1 MAQNSGKP
9 ASGVEASKFMNSIQ
23 QDKRNR
29 QEEVNTLLRL
39 IYETKPEKILDVG
52 CGRGRYLIPLLEQ
65 GFNVT
70 GVEINGAQVKS
81 LPEQYRDQVISPDQA
96 IQLQE
101 TFDLIIM
108 SHVIEHIEIKDF
120 IDFMD
125 SYLRLLRSNGWLMIA
140 TPLLYEGFY
149 DDYDHVKPYTHK
161 AIATLYSDN
170 TQFQKKPKYRLN
182 LTYVWFRIWPLKLS
196 DYPGEAVW
204 RVHLKQV
211 ANKFLEALYY
221 LSGRIISR
229 RTGWIGAFQK
239 VE

>member
-1 MAQNSGKP
+1 
-9 ASGVEASKFMNSIQ
+9 MNSIQ

-39 IYETKPEKILDVG
+39 IYEIKPEKILDVG
-52 CGRGRYLIPLLEQ
+52 CGRGRYLVPLLEQ
-65 GFNVT
+65 GYDVI
-70 GVEINGAQVKS
+70 GVEINGDQVNS
-81 LPEQYRDQVISPDQA
+81 IPEKYRDQVISPDQA

-108 SHVIEHIEIKDF
+108 SHVIEHIEIKNF
-120 IDFMD
+120 IGFMD
-125 SYLRLLRSNGWLMIA
+125 SYLRLLRSNGWLIIA
-140 TPLLYEGFY
+140 TPLMYEGFY
-149 DDYDHVKPYTHK
+149 DDYDHVRPYTPK
-161 AIATLYSDN
+161 AIATLYSNN

-196 DYPGEAVW
+196 HYPGESAW
-204 RVHLKQV
+204 RVQLKQV
-211 ANKFLEALYY
+211 ANKFLETLYY

-239 VE
+239 AE